1 MKIYDHHRLGLLLF
15 FNMFLWMV
23 IVGSICLV
31 TNHALAMASDTSSEE
46 SFHRIHTASV
56 AVEEAWEEFHRSA
69 IGGTLASPEIQTQIE
84 QHLHE
89 ARGLL
94 MNARKADRNGD
105 NHSVIAITNRV
116 VDITSSIIASSR
128 ERKQ

>member
-1 MKIYDHHRLGLLLF
+1 MKIYDHHRLSLLLF
-15 FNMFLWMV
+15 CNMLLWMV
-23 IVGSICLV
+23 IIGSICLV
-31 TNHALAMASDTSSEE
+31 TSYAFSMTRTSDTQD
-46 SFHRIHTASV
+46 SFQRIHVASQ
-56 AVEEAWEEFHRSA
+56 AVEKAWSEFHRSA
-69 IGGTLASPEIQTQIE
+69 IGGTLASPKIQTRIE
-84 QHLHE
+84 QNLHE

-105 NHSVIAITNRV
+105 HHSVIAITNQV